1 MESASF
7 QQPLVPWGSETRLH
21 TGPYMDGSGAG
32 PSAPPSGPRPR
43 PLGVDALLLW
53 EETYLVE
60 TGGHKV
66 LLDACPHQ
74 PAIPAVLMGPRALEE
89 EKDGTRLSLGGLPGG
104 GTHLRALQRAGGV
117 SWGQLCTQRA
127 YLATKLGLSLPPCKG
142 PVGLFCS

>member
-104 GTHLRALQRAGGV
+104 GYPPESPPEGRRGELGTALHPEG
-117 SWGQLCTQRA
+117 L
-127 YLATKLGLSLPPCKG
+127 LGHQAWAQSPSL
-142 PVGLFCS
+142 